1 MAEDTVNMA
10 LKTKGLTFGK
20 CRTKNL
26 KIHGYLERPGRNDH
40 MYIYGSDCD
49 NILMLQ
55 KEKKEYGEKLHPDL
69 GFTVAEVVWAVRK
82 EMARTVDDVLAR
94 RVRILYLDAR
104 ASITAAP
111 KVAAIM
117 AKELDKDK
125 EWEEQQ
131 TEDYTKMAQAYVL

>member
-1 MAEDTVNMA
+1 M
-10 LKTKGLTFGK
+10 
-20 CRTKNL
+20 
-26 KIHGYLERPGRNDH
+26 
-40 MYIYGSDCD
+40 
-49 NILMLQ
+49 
-55 KEKKEYGEKLHPDL
+55 
-69 GFTVAEVVWAVRK
+69 RK

-94 RVRILYLDAR
+94 RVRIFTLDAR